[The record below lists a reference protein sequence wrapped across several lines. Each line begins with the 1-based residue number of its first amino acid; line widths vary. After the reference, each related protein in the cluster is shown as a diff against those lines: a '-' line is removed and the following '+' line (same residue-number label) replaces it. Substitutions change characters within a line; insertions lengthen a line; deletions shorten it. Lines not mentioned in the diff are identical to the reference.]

1 MTGPSHNTKECVMGD
16 ETIIDWRPIATFPK
30 GTKWALAS
38 QVLCCHETDRW
49 IRFGRHYGELD
60 RWYYSGT
67 NERSQYSETVGGEP
81 THWAPLPTLPQ

>member
-1 MTGPSHNTKECVMGD
+1 MDDK
-16 ETIIDWRPIATFPK
+16 TIIDWQPIATFPK
-30 GTKWALAS
+30 GTKWALAYS
-38 QVLCCHETDRW
+38 VLCCHETDRW

-81 THWAPLPTLPQ
+81 THWAPMPALPTPPLPTRERTEP